1 METIE
6 KSIEVE
12 KPVNAVYNQWTRFEE
27 FPKFMDGV
35 KEVRQLDDRR
45 LHWKAEIAGKT
56 KEWDA
61 EIFEQIPDDRI
72 AWRSVT
78 GAKNSGVVNF
88 RPERQDSTRITLKL
102 NYEPEGIAE
111 TLGDSL
117 GIVATRV
124 GHDLE
129 RFKEFIESKDE
140 PSQGWRGEIHGRDT
154 TRRTD

>member
-1 METIE
+1 MQTIE

-12 KPVNAVYNQWTRFEE
+12 KPLNAVYNQWTQFED

-61 EIFEQIPDDRI
+61 EIFEQIPDQRI
-72 AWRSVT
+72 AWQSLT

-88 RPERQDSTRITLKL
+88 RPEGQDATRVTLKL

-117 GIVATRV
+117 GMVSTRV
-124 GHDLE
+124 EQDLE
-129 RFKEFIESKDE
+129 RFKDFIESTGG
-140 PSQGWRGEIHGRDT
+140 PSRGWRGEIHGGDT
-154 TRRTD
+154 VRGD